1 MKRIPG
7 IKSKSLAHTVAA
19 ILLGFASLVP
29 AAGPDTDVI
38 VKTAGAVSYVSG
50 GIGMESRARL
60 DSLSRDFN
68 LKLVFASTSGEYLSG
83 VRVTVADAAGR
94 TLLDATS
101 EGPWFLAKLA
111 AGSYQIVATSGG
123 KPQKR
128 QISVGRAG
136 LATIDFRW
144 ASE

>member
-1 MKRIPG
+1 MKRISG
-7 IKSKSLAHTVAA
+7 IKRKSLAHTVAA
-19 ILLGFASLVP
+19 IMLGFGSLVS

-68 LKLVFASTSGEYLSG
+68 LKLVFASASGEYLSG

-101 EGPWFLAKLA
+101 EGPWFLAKLP
-111 AGSYQIVATSGG
+111 AGTYQIVATSTG
-123 KPQKR
+123 KAQKR
-128 QISVGRAG
+128 QIAVGRAG

>member
-1 MKRIPG
+1 MKRIFCM
-7 IKSKSLAHTVAA
+7 KSKSLANAFAVL
-19 ILLGFASLVP
+19 LLGFASLTP

-50 GIGMESRARL
+50 GIGMESRARI

-68 LKLVFASTSGEYLSG
+68 LKLVFATTSGEYVSG
-83 VRVTVADAAGR
+83 VRVTVADAAGK

-101 EGPWFLAKLA
+101 EGPWFLAKLPV
-111 AGSYQIVATSGG
+111 GSYQIVATSTG
-123 KPQKR
+123 KAQKR
-128 QISVGRAG
+128 QIAVGRAG